1 MVQWL
6 AVHFPPSPMTSHF
19 PLLKRA
25 KAKVKAASHM
35 IQRISHFE
43 QSKDVIL
50 LVADLCLCDT
60 IRRSGVSFIL

>member
-25 KAKVKAASHM
+25 KAKVIAVSHM
-35 IQRISHFE
+35 IKRISHFE
-43 QSKDVIL
+43 QSQDVIL
-50 LVADLCLCDT
+50 LVADLCPCDT
-60 IRRSGVSFIL
+60 IRRSGVFFML